1 VNVAVLGAPYI
12 VCAQSGCGGGAGC
25 VNEAVLG
32 LPHQVPSHCAIVG
45 VVPTEYVS
53 AVVLGAMLGCWD
65 SQTIYE
71 LRRRGQ
77 GV

>member
-1 VNVAVLGAPYI
+1 VNEALLGAPYI
-12 VCAQSGCGGGAGC
+12 VRAQSGCGGGAGC

-32 LPHQVPSHCAIVG
+32 LPHLVPSHCAIVG
-45 VVPTEYVS
+45 GVSTECGS

-65 SQTIYE
+65 SQTICE